1 MKALVTGG
9 TGFTGSHLVRFL
21 LEQGH
26 DVTVLDVQKGIF
38 DDELAGLGA
47 KMRYGEIFDPAL
59 CDEATRGQDVVFH
72 LAAAFRGVDLSKAE
86 YRKIN
91 IEGTRVLANA
101 ALENKVRRFVYT
113 STEGVHGLVES
124 PPMDESGPIAPKDY
138 YSVTK
143 YEGEKVVW
151 EYMEKGLPS
160 VVLRP
165 TAIYGPGDVG
175 RYLMIFKFAKRGWF
189 PMFGPGKVHYHP
201 VHVDNLN
208 DAFIKAAERDEALG
222 ETYLIGDEDYVSL
235 NTLVR
240 MTGEAIGNKVRIWH
254 FPYYPFLLL
263 SILVEAV
270 CRPLRITPPLF
281 KRRAEWYWTNRG
293 FSIEKAKRE
302 LGYKPT
308 VKLKE
313 GLEETGRWY
322 VEHGHL

>member
-1 MKALVTGG
+1 
-9 TGFTGSHLVRFL
+9 
-21 LEQGH
+21 
-26 DVTVLDVQKGIF
+26 
-38 DDELAGLGA
+38 
-47 KMRYGEIFDPAL
+47 
-59 CDEATRGQDVVFH
+59 
-72 LAAAFRGVDLSKAE
+72 
-86 YRKIN
+86 
-91 IEGTRVLANA
+91 
-101 ALENKVRRFVYT
+101 
-113 STEGVHGLVES
+113 
-124 PPMDESGPIAPKDY
+124 MDESGPIAPKDY